1 MEKKEITYIVN
12 VIIESQ
18 SIPGKNK
25 QKPQNNKI
33 DIMKLYN
40 YEINILLFPQVKI
53 IFLIFYFTFW
63 YFSNYFRIIQSSY

>member
-40 YEINILLFPQVKI
+40 YEINI
-53 IFLIFYFTFW
+53 Y
-63 YFSNYFRIIQSSY
+63 YSHR